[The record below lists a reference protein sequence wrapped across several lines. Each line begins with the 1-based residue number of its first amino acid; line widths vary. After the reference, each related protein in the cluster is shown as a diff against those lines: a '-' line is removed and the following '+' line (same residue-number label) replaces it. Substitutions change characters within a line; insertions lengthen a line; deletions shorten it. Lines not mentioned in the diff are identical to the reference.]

1 MATLEEVIT
10 QVRLLTETQRQ
21 LEGQLRQEAAL
32 RQNAETVV
40 AQLRTTV
47 GTMAGAPP
55 PPPPQQLVDTR
66 MLGRPSTW
74 DGTDSGWK
82 D

>member
-1 MATLEEVIT
+1 MASLEEVIT

-21 LEGQLRQEAAL
+21 LETQLRQEAAL

-40 AQLRTTV
+40 AQLRNTV

-55 PPPPQQLVDTR
+55 PPPPQLQLVDTKIV
-66 MLGRPSTW
+66 MQWLT
-74 DGTDSGWK
+74 
-82 D
+82 